1 MNSDCMNERASLR
14 HVLGKRALVY
24 IGILVFAFVLLLV
37 LNANSGSASAVGPT
51 YVHDDISVNTPWTE
65 ANSPYI
71 VNDSITILPGATLT
85 IGPNVT
91 VMVDPGESITVSGRL
106 VAQGTADLWIT
117 FTSNDSTPARGDW
130 NGLYFDH
137 SISGSILSYVTVQYA
152 WTAVEILNT
161 SVAIS
166 NVELIQNG
174 FAGLWWVVDDGSDL
188 TAALSN
194 VNSSDN
200 WYPAT
205 SNGHGM
211 FFMADG
217 GNATVTIADSIAM
230 NNYAS
235 GIVVQA
241 TGDVDVT
248 ISGTDVESTNDVSIL
263 LYSTEG
269 SIVADLSNIAVEGSG
284 SFGVLVWAPNGDATV
299 TVDPS
304 WIGLTD
310 DSGLQ
315 VEALGSVDVSVVDTM
330 FVDCYVGLSVYGENG
345 DVTLDLTNVTFSG
358 CFYGLVADVTSADL
372 MLTYSV
378 GLLED
383 NFVAAALTSIGGN
396 VTVQL
401 DNISLAGNFAGIDV
415 ESGLDSVMTIV
426 DSTFDGEWVGEVWV
440 NAGGDATVSV
450 TRTTMSGESAA
461 LNVNYYPVEIEAE
474 YDIINPDTNT
484 TTYAMYVDLP
494 FDFPYAGG
502 VYDYVYVY
510 AYGIISVGALLGSF
524 PVDIYGSSER
534 LIIPCQDYF
543 YADSWPYVGYK
554 VYDDRIVFQWY
565 VWQSYGP
572 SYLKDV
578 FEVVLYPNGDIQ
590 FNYADMETVNDWAPF
605 DYGLVTGGF
614 IPIRLNDI
622 MEANVYDMDYRSVY
636 FSMEEFNDGWA
647 IEVDAV
653 GDVTATVTDSSVS
666 HYLLGG
672 IGLWSDNGK
681 MSVEV
686 MNSTI
691 DYIMSYGMYGSG
703 IVAWAYNG
711 TMTASLEDSTFDHI
725 NVMAAAFV
733 SDPLWGGEETV
744 TITGC
749 TFEQIGYQTVWIST
763 DVYDDDGFN
772 AVVDYVSTRTITENT
787 FMDAAGV
794 STSTFIES
802 YDSAWNVTMTETM
815 TNNTFTGNPPFV
827 GYIITSLP
835 TDAGLFEGLLVSH
848 SQILSAVDGEAKVKK
863 TAVVTGNYMEGQL
876 WMGPES
882 APLQTWGLGI
892 SVQDSVIVDGGSVVV
907 WDDAVTI
914 TDNTLNATFGY
925 FNDAI
930 YVELWGDL
938 SDGQLNSTLMADVSN
953 NDLLAESW
961 LGWNGID
968 VEIWQWLEYGL
979 GNGSVVGDISI
990 ENNVIQNVWW
1000 AIYAYIGAG
1009 IGNQWGS
1016 QTADFT
1022 VSVVDNNVTG
1032 TSTYGG
1038 IEVEIEAD
1046 SVYDGYF
1053 PPYETEVSASQTT
1066 TYAVDIAGNYVEKYG
1081 EGIYVYLT
1089 SNVREDNYGVF
1100 AHAMIDVNGTVDIS
1114 NNEIVDTS
1122 SYGYYGI
1129 YVDWYE
1135 HSEFGQA
1142 AGEWMTGLMIAN
1154 NAVTGPVD
1162 GSQELGIYVY
1172 KEVEAWTYGLRFDDS
1187 PTATS
1192 VFDST
1197 ITENV
1202 VTNSADGITV
1212 EPYVWAYYGSSSAV
1226 VDDSFVVSKN
1236 EVSGSQDVGILGDL
1250 EAWTSQYSEYGLTSN
1265 ANANVT
1271 WSLLI
1276 TENTVDWIADE
1287 SDPDGIYVGTRF
1299 TPSDIDDMYLTLTT
1313 MFEISS
1319 NTITGVG
1326 GEDGIA
1332 VDSDSASVVTYEIL
1346 SNTITGTMYDGI
1358 DVDDSNVIVS
1368 RNTMSGMSDD
1378 GIYIYY
1384 STGEI
1389 SNNTITGTAYG
1400 IDVYD
1405 CWLLTINDNVIDM
1418 CGDGIYV
1425 EYLEDSNITA
1435 NTLTNN
1441 GLEGDDGG
1449 LYIYDS
1455 YNVTVADNEITGN
1468 LQGMYVEYSSLIT
1481 VTNNIVSGNLHGG
1494 AGFYSISDL
1503 TVEGNTFNE
1512 NGDDGVWLEYCDN
1525 LIFGNN
1531 TANENAGDG
1540 VYIYNYYYGTTTIYN
1555 GEYAEN
1561 TWYGLYVEIDYSGAD
1576 WIVDA
1581 VAEVR
1586 NNEVYIDGDVNVVS
1600 GGVLTLDAV
1609 FDFIM
1614 GYDDRDGVAEINV
1627 AEGGTLIVMNSL
1639 ITYEYGYLTA
1649 ESPTNGYYYY
1659 EFNVLGTLDM
1669 ESSTVEEAKELY
1681 LGPTSSANIRTSTI
1695 YNNYRNGINIEDC
1708 SPVISGTTIYS
1719 NGMDGIFIEG
1729 ANAAPKITDC
1739 LISGNSRGIYAYKS
1753 SLANVVDN
1761 LIVLNDIAG
1770 IYAYDSDGKIHD
1782 NVLLFNQREIWIKD
1796 STVSV
1801 VSNQIGYSVLLDVM
1815 AKYLPLLSM
1824 SLEVPILDGVVI
1836 SPELMVM
1843 MMLNHIGIYAENST
1857 VSASDNVYGMLT
1869 YAVYVVDSQL
1879 TFNDRVVAS
1888 ELTIPYFDSNGML
1901 WNITV
1906 PIHVYDG
1913 IYASGSSVTV
1923 NGGYIEVLD
1932 DAIFLEASTADLRN
1946 VVLNATDVDLYLID
1960 GSTASATEVTFD
1972 GKIIIEDS
1980 SVLTVNY
1987 KLTVIAVDQDGQPV
2001 GGVWIVV
2008 WNAAK
2013 ESVAEGAT
2021 GDDGT
2026 FVTYVVGYVQTSAG
2040 KSAAMN
2046 PYLVNASFDQGSV
2059 EKSVT
2064 VEGPTEVTV
2073 QVPVEKVKPIEMAPI
2088 IAIVLI
2094 GIVLVA
2100 MLLLVVRGR
2109 L

>member
-1 MNSDCMNERASLR
+1 MNERVSLR

-51 YVHDDISVNTPWTE
+51 YVHDDISVNTPWT
-65 ANSPYI
+65 AADSPYI

-106 VAQGTADLWIT
+106 VAQGTADLLIT
-117 FTSNDSTPARGDW
+117 FTSNATVPARGDW
-130 NGLYFDH
+130 DGLYFD
-137 SISGSILSYVTVQYA
+137 SDGSGSVLSYVMVQYA
-152 WTAVEILNT
+152 WIAVEIENT

-166 NVELIQNG
+166 NSDLIHNG
-174 FAGLWWVVDDGSDL
+174 FAGVWWVIDDGSDL
-188 TAALSN
+188 TATLSN
-194 VNSSDN
+194 VNASDN
-200 WYPAT
+200 WFPAT

-217 GNATVTIADSIAM
+217 GNATVIIADSIAM
-230 NNYAS
+230 DNYAS

-345 DVTLDLTNVTFSG
+345 EVTLDLTNVTFSG
-358 CFYGLVADVTSADL
+358 CDYGLVADVTSADL

-383 NFVAAALTSIGGN
+383 NIYAATLTSIGGN
-396 VTVQL
+396 ITAQL
-401 DNISLAGNFAGIDV
+401 DNISLAGNDYGIGA
-415 ESGLDSVMTIV
+415 ESGLDTVMTIV
-426 DSTFDGEWVGEVWV
+426 DSAFDGELYGEVWI

-461 LNVNYYPVEIEAE
+461 YSVNYYPVEIEAE

-484 TTYAMYVDLP
+484 TSSAMYVDLP

-510 AYGIISVGALLGSF
+510 VYGIISVGAPLGSF

-543 YADSWPYVGYK
+543 QADSWPYVGYK

-565 VWQSYGP
+565 VWQDYGP
-572 SYLKDV
+572 DYLKDV

-590 FNYADMETVNDWAPF
+590 FNYADMETVNDWDPF

-614 IPIRLNDI
+614 IPIILNDI
-622 MEANVYDMDYRSVY
+622 VEAKAYDMDYRSVY
-636 FSMEEFNDGWA
+636 FSMEEFNEGWA
-647 IEVDAV
+647 VDVYAA

-686 MNSTI
+686 MNSTV
-691 DYIMSYGMYGSG
+691 DYILSYGMYGSG
-703 IVAWAYNG
+703 LVAWAYNG

-733 SDPLWGGEETV
+733 SSPLWGGEETV

-749 TFEQIGYQTVWIST
+749 TFEQIGYQSVWIST

-787 FMDAAGV
+787 FEDAAGV
-794 STSTFIES
+794 STSTIIQS

-815 TNNTFTGNPPFV
+815 TNNSFTGNPPFV
-827 GYIITSLP
+827 LDIITSLP
-835 TDAGLFEGLLVSH
+835 TDAGLGEGLLVSY
-848 SQILSAVDGEAKVKK
+848 SQIVSDVDGEAMVTK

-876 WMGPES
+876 WDEGPIGAD
-882 APLQTWGLGI
+882 APLQYWGLGI
-892 SVQDSVIVDGGSVVV
+892 SVQDSVVVDGGSVVV

-914 TDNTLNATFGY
+914 TDNTLNATSGY

-930 YVELWGDL
+930 FVELSGEL
-938 SDGQLNSTLMADVSN
+938 ADGQLNSTLMADASN
-953 NDLLAESW
+953 NELLADSW

-968 VEIWQWLEYGL
+968 VEIWQWLQYGL
-979 GNGSVVGDISI
+979 GDGNVVGNISV
-990 ENNVIQNVWW
+990 ENNVIQNVGW

-1009 IGNQWGS
+1009 LYDQWGN
-1016 QTADFT
+1016 QTADFH
-1022 VSVVDNNVTG
+1022 VSVVDNEITG
-1032 TSTYGG
+1032 VETYGG
-1038 IEVEIEAD
+1038 IGVEIETD
-1046 SVYDGYF
+1046 SEYEYYF

-1066 TYAVDIAGNYVEKYG
+1066 TYTVDIAGNYVEKWN
-1081 EGIYVYLT
+1081 EGIYVDLY
-1089 SNVREDNYGVF
+1089 SNVMEDRYGVF
-1100 AHAMIDVNGTVDIS
+1100 TQAGLEVNGTIDIS
-1114 NNEIVDTS
+1114 DNEVVDTS
-1122 SYGYYGI
+1122 SGGSYGI
-1129 YVDWYE
+1129 DVDLYE
-1135 HSEFGQA
+1135 AAQFGQA
-1142 AGEWMTGLMIAN
+1142 AGEWTTEVLITDN
-1154 NAVTGPVD
+1154 VITGPVD
-1162 GSQELGIYVY
+1162 GYQ
-1172 KEVEAWTYGLRFDDS
+1172 TYGIDVYENPVATTYDMRFDDT
-1187 PTATS
+1187 PTAVSAFSAAITGNVISQAWYGVYAYSDVETNYGLSSVTS
-1192 VFDST
+1192 DSMIV
-1197 ITENV
+1197 ITDNV
-1202 VTNSADGITV
+1202 ATGIYWIGIYADV
-1212 EPYVWAYYGSSSAV
+1212 AV
-1226 VDDSFVVSKN
+1226 S
-1236 EVSGSQDVGILGDL
+1236 
-1250 EAWTSQYSEYGLTSN
+1250 TSQNTYDGYASN
-1265 ANANVT
+1265 AIAMVT
-1271 WSLLI
+1271 SLVDVSR
-1276 TENTVDWIADE
+1276 NTISWTDEEYWPYGIEVDVDF
-1287 SDPDGIYVGTRF
+1287 SD
-1299 TPSDIDDMYLTLTT
+1299 SDILAGQVMLDAQV
-1313 MFEISS
+1313 EI
-1319 NTITGVG
+1319 
-1326 GEDGIA
+1326 IA
-1332 VDSDSASVVTYEIL
+1332 
-1346 SNTITGTMYDGI
+1346 NTITGTGGGESDGI
-1358 DVDDSNVIVS
+1358 DAGANSPMAGVFVISDNVIDQVGDGIYVWDANVAIS
-1368 RNTMSGMSDD
+1368 DNIITTASDD
-1378 GIYIYY
+1378 GIYLEY
-1384 STGEI
+1384 SIGTVSGNI
-1389 SNNTITGTAYG
+1389 ITGAEGAG
-1400 IDVYD
+1400 IDVYS
-1405 CWLLTINDNVIDM
+1405 CELLTIESNVLDQ
-1418 CGDGIYV
+1418 CGDGIYIQYTDDTV
-1425 EYLEDSNITA
+1425 VTG
-1435 NTLTNN
+1435 NTMTNN
-1441 GLEGDDGG
+1441 GLMDGDTYG
-1449 LYIYDS
+1449 LYVYDCYS
-1455 YNVTVADNEITGN
+1455 ITVSDNEITGN
-1468 LQGMYVEYSSLIT
+1468 LYGMYVYYSDT
-1481 VTNNIVSGNLHGG
+1481 VTVENNTVNGNLHGG
-1494 AGFYSISDL
+1494 AGFYEVYDL

-1512 NGDDGVWLEYCDN
+1512 NGDDGAWLYYCDN

-1531 TANENAGDG
+1531 TANENSDVG
-1540 VYIYNYYYGTTTIYN
+1540 VYIYNYEGTTTTIYN

-1561 TWYGLYVEIDYSGAD
+1561 TWYGLYVELDYSAAD

-1581 VAEVR
+1581 AAEVR

-1614 GYDDRDGVAEINV
+1614 GYDYRDGVAEINV
-1627 AEGGTLIVMNSL
+1627 AEGGTLVVMNSL
-1639 ITYEYGYLTA
+1639 IAYDGYGD
-1649 ESPTNGYYYY
+1649 YY

-1669 ESSTVEEAKELY
+1669 ESSTVTDAKELY
-1681 LGPTSSANIRTSTI
+1681 LGPTSNANIRTSTI
-1695 YNNYRNGINIEDC
+1695 YENYRNGINIEDS

-1782 NVLLFNQREIWIKD
+1782 NVLLFNPREIWIKD
-1796 STVSV
+1796 SNVSV
-1801 VSNQIGYSVLLDVM
+1801 QSNQIGYSVLIDLM

-1869 YAVYVVDSQL
+1869 YAVYVVNSQL

-1888 ELTIPYFDSNGML
+1888 ELTIPYFDSTGKL

-1913 IYASGSSVTV
+1913 IYASNSSVTV

-1932 DAIFLEASTADLRN
+1932 DAIFLEASTGDLRN
-1946 VVLNATDVDLYLID
+1946 VVLNATDVNVYLID
-1960 GSTASATEVTFD
+1960 GSTASATNVTFD
-1972 GKIIIEDS
+1972 GKQIVEDS
-1980 SVLTVNY
+1980 SALTVNY

>member
-1 MNSDCMNERASLR
+1 MHPYLRFGRKVLEPDLGARAVNSDCTNERASLR

-51 YVHDDISVNTPWTE
+51 YVHDDISGTVTWT
-65 ANSPYI
+65 AADSPYI

-85 IGPNVT
+85 IGSNVT
-91 VMVDPGESITVSGRL
+91 VMVDPGEGITVSGRL
-106 VAQGTADLWIT
+106 VTQGTADLWIN
-117 FTSNDSTPARGDW
+117 FTSNATTPYRGDW
-130 NGLYFDH
+130 GGLYFD
-137 SISGSILSYVTVQYA
+137 SDGSGSVLSYVVIQYA
-152 WTAVEILNT
+152 MTAVGIENT

-166 NVELIQNG
+166 NVELIHNG
-174 FAGLWWVVDDGSDL
+174 FAGVWWVIDDGSDL
-188 TAALSN
+188 TATLSN
-194 VNSSDN
+194 VNASDN

-205 SNGHGM
+205 SYGHGM

-230 NNYAS
+230 DNYAS

-248 ISGTDVESTNDVSIL
+248 ISDTEVELTNDVSVL

-269 SIVADLSNIAVEGSG
+269 SIVADLSNIAVEDSG

-345 DVTLDLTNVTFSG
+345 DVTLDLTNVTFNG
-358 CFYGLVADVTSADL
+358 CYMGLVADVTSADL
-372 MLTYSV
+372 V
-378 GLLED
+378 
-383 NFVAAALTSIGGN
+383 I
-396 VTVQL
+396 
-401 DNISLAGNFAGIDV
+401 
-415 ESGLDSVMTIV
+415 TIV
-426 DSTFDGEWVGEVWV
+426 DSAFDGEWISEVWGE
-440 NAGGDATVSV
+440 AGGDATINI

-461 LNVNYYPVEIEAE
+461 LEVNYYPVEIEAE
-474 YDIINPDTNT
+474 YDIINPGPNT
-484 TTYAMYVDLP
+484 TTSSMYVELP

-502 VYDYVYVY
+502 VYDDVWVY
-510 AYGIISVGALLGSF
+510 AAGIISVGAPGGGPF
-524 PVDIYGSSER
+524 PVDIYSSSANF
-534 LIIPCQDYF
+534 IIPCQDYF
-543 YADSWPYVGYK
+543 AADSWPYVGYK

-565 VWQSYGP
+565 VWQYYGP
-572 SYLKDV
+572 DYLKDV

-590 FNYADMETVNDWAPF
+590 FNYADMETVNDWVPI
-605 DYGLVTGGF
+605 DYGLVTGSF
-614 IPIRLNDI
+614 IPIRLND
-622 MEANVYDMDYRSVY
+622 MVEANVYDMDYRSVY
-636 FSMEEFNDGWA
+636 FSMEEFNGGWGVMVEA
-647 IEVDAV
+647 T
-653 GDVTATVTDSSVS
+653 GGVTATVTDSSIS
-666 HYLLGG
+666 HYLYGG
-672 IGLWSDNGK
+672 IALVSYDSWV
-681 MSVEV
+681 SVEV
-686 MNSTI
+686 MNSSLE
-691 DYIMSYGMYGSG
+691 YFLNQGGMTAALSAM
-703 IVAWAYNG
+703 AWNG
-711 TMTASLEDSTFDHI
+711 TMTATLEDSTIGHALLFGVI
-725 NVMAAAFV
+725 LV

-744 TITGC
+744 TVTDC
-749 TFEQIGYQTVWIST
+749 MFEEIGYVSLAVETM
-763 DVYDDDGFN
+763 VYDDDGFN
-772 AVVDYVSTRTITENT
+772 EVVDYASTRTITENVFKNSGLVAT
-787 FMDAAGV
+787 ITD
-794 STSTFIES
+794 IEA
-802 YDSAWNVTMTETM
+802 YDSAWNVSMTETM
-815 TNNTFTGNPPFV
+815 TDNTFTGSPP
-827 GYIITSLP
+827 YISILGELAAP
-835 TDAGLFEGLLVSH
+835 MQVEILGLLTSYTDIVSG
-848 SQILSAVDGEAKVKK
+848 VDGAKIEK
-863 TAVVTGNYMEGQL
+863 TAVVTGNNMEAPL
-876 WMGPES
+876 WALSPGA
-882 APLQTWGLGI
+882 APLQGDLFGI
-892 SVQDSVIVDGGSVVV
+892 SVEDTVVVVDGSATWVETATV
-907 WDDAVTI
+907 
-914 TDNTLNATFGY
+914 TDNVLNATDGY
-925 FNDAI
+925 FNEAI
-930 YVELWGDL
+930 YVGMYGTVN
-938 SDGQLNSTLMADVSN
+938 DGQLNSTLMANVSN
-953 NDLLAESW
+953 NELLAESW
-961 LGWNGID
+961 LGSDGID

-979 GNGSVVGDISI
+979 GDGNVVGDITI
-990 ENNVIQNVWW
+990 ENNVIQNVGW
-1000 AIYAYIGAG
+1000 AIYAYVGAG
-1009 IGNQWGS
+1009 LYNQWGN

-1038 IEVEIEAD
+1038 IEVEIETD

-1066 TYAVDIAGNYVEKYG
+1066 TYAVDITGNYVEKYSQ
-1081 EGIYVYLT
+1081 GIYVYLD

-1122 SYGYYGI
+1122 SSGWYGI

-1135 HSEFGQA
+1135 HSELGQA
-1142 AGEWMTGLMIAN
+1142 AGEWMTELLIAN
-1154 NAVTGPVD
+1154 NVVTGPVD
-1162 GSQELGIYVY
+1162 GSQGMGIYVY
-1172 KEVEAWTYGLRFDDS
+1172 REVEAWTYELRFDDS

-1250 EAWTSQYSEYGLTSN
+1250 EAWTSQYSAYGLASN

-1271 WSLLI
+1271 WSLLV
-1276 TENTVDWIADE
+1276 TENTVNWTEGD
-1287 SDPDGIYVGTRF
+1287 SDTDGIYVGTWF
-1299 TPSDIDDMYLTLTT
+1299 TPSDIDDMYLTLAT

-1319 NTITGVG
+1319 NTVNGVG

-1332 VDSDSASVVTYEIL
+1332 VDSDSAWVVTYEIL
-1346 SNTITGTMYDGI
+1346 SNTIAGDMADGI
-1358 DVDDSNVIVS
+1358 DVMDSNATVS
-1368 RNTMSGMSDD
+1368 RNTISGMSDD
-1378 GIYIYY
+1378 GIYVYY
-1384 STGEI
+1384 SMGVI
-1389 SNNTITGTAYG
+1389 SYNTITGADYG
-1400 IDVYD
+1400 IDVDD

-1425 EYLEDSNITA
+1425 EYLDDSNITA

-1441 GLEGDDGG
+1441 GLMAGDERGG

-1468 LQGMYVEYSSLIT
+1468 LYGMYVEYSSLIS
-1481 VTNNIVSGNLHGG
+1481 VTNNIVSGSLHEG
-1494 AGFYSISDL
+1494 AGFYDCEDL
-1503 TVEGNTFNE
+1503 TIEGNTFNE
-1512 NGDDGVWLEYCDN
+1512 NGGDGAWLSYCYDV
-1525 LIFGNN
+1525 IFGNN
-1531 TANENAGDG
+1531 TANENADDG
-1540 VYIYNYYYGTTTIYN
+1540 ADIYETTVTIYN

-1561 TWYGLYVEIDYSGAD
+1561 TWYGLYVELDYSGAD

-1581 VAEVR
+1581 AAEVR

-1609 FDFIM
+1609 FDFVM

-1627 AEGGTLIVMNSL
+1627 AEGGTLIVMNSVV
-1639 ITYEYGYLTA
+1639 TYYEDT
-1649 ESPTNGYYYY
+1649 Y

-1669 ESSTVEEAKELY
+1669 ESSTVEGAVELY

-1753 SLANVVDN
+1753 SLADVVDN

-1801 VSNQIGYSVLLDVM
+1801 VSNQIGYSVLIDVM

-1824 SLEVPILDGVVI
+1824 DFEVPIIDGVDI

-1888 ELTIPYFDSNGML
+1888 QLTIPYFDSTGKL

-1946 VVLNATDVDLYLID
+1946 VVLNATDVDLYLMN

-1972 GKIIIEDS
+1972 GKIIVEDS

-2021 GDDGT
+2021 GDDGK

-2040 KSAAMN
+2040 RSSAVN

-2059 EKSVT
+2059 LKSVT

-2073 QVPVEKVKPIEMAPI
+2073 QVPVDKVKPIEMAPI

-2094 GIVLVA
+2094 GIVLMA